1 MKTMKW
7 NRMLVC
13 VDLSENDPSV
23 VDYAALLAL
32 QFDAMQEVV
41 LLHNIRFDFAGVST
55 TFSSDDIERLVRKI
69 KKRLIDQY
77 REKFET
83 HAIGFEVVVTD
94 NNSTA
99 KAILVEAEQR
109 DSDVVLMG
117 KKASNQGLGIIPQKV
132 LATDQR
138 QVPLL
143 LVPSGAAYSLKEVV
157 AGVDLSNATRKIVQT
172 MRMFQEETLSGV
184 TFFHVYKVPIN
195 YFPYLETSREEL
207 HETLKRRA
215 AKRMEQFQAE
225 LNDKNADNLPMVIRH
240 STNVSPAVLNFVEE
254 QKADLLVIGRLGK
267 TSLFGNNIGGVART
281 LLGTDVTI
289 PICIV

>member
-1 MKTMKW
+1 
-7 NRMLVC
+7 MLVC